1 MEAPARGHFAV
12 ATSFWKALPVSACG
26 VESRIGAS
34 NGVRPQEF
42 QKLPGSATEQF
53 QGRSMTKDHF
63 LAEVRQKQS
72 RSSSRPRAD
81 AAPAKQ
87 FEQKERARIAAK
99 NSSLR
104 ALEWKGTPYK

>member
-1 MEAPARGHFAV
+1 
-12 ATSFWKALPVSACG
+12 
-26 VESRIGAS
+26 
-34 NGVRPQEF
+34 
-42 QKLPGSATEQF
+42 
-53 QGRSMTKDHF
+53 MTKDHF